1 MAYEENLSIGVFID
15 GGYFA
20 KINEGFGGTRKVQL
34 KGLLDYICKMISVNH
49 DIDRERLYITECH
62 YYRGR
67 YRANDAKARNLL
79 FEERKFEDMLIENDV
94 IFHYKHLRTNPE
106 GGVIEK
112 GVDTWF
118 ALDTYE
124 LTLFRDF
131 DFVILI
137 SGDADHEM
145 LARKLKALKT
155 HVILLTWDPANTAS
169 TSRFLKEEV
178 CEHMDM
184 NSLIAEDSSL
194 LQRLT
199 Y

>member
-1 MAYEENLSIGVFID
+1 MPHNENQSIGVFID
-15 GGYFA
+15 GGYYA
-20 KINEGFGGTRKVQL
+20 KINEGFAGTKEVNL
-34 KGLLDYICKMISVNH
+34 KGLLSFICRRIAQDNN
-49 DIDRERLYITECH
+49 IDRKQVFVTECH

-67 YRANDAKARNLL
+67 YRANEAKSKNLL
-79 FEERKFEDMLIENDV
+79 YEERKFEDMLIENDV
-94 IFHYKHLRTNPE
+94 IFHYKHLRTDPK

-124 LTLFRDF
+124 MTLFREF
-131 DFVILI
+131 DFVVLI

-178 CEHMDM
+178 CTHIDM
-184 NSLIAEDSSL
+184 NSIIATDSSL
-194 LQRLT
+194 LQTLT
-199 Y
+199 L